1 MVSEKVPVLA
11 QAGTELQE
19 PTPARGEGGG
29 VQNQLLNP
37 RLLCTGDQKKGK
49 PALAQAP

>member
-29 VQNQLLNP
+29 CVFQKQLLNP
-37 RLLCTGDQKKGK
+37 RLL
-49 PALAQAP
+49 